1 VPAGTVLT
9 RYSITL
15 SEFYGIPISPGPR
28 PQPVQASL
36 YQADIQYESGGIST
50 DAKLAPLKNAQL
62 TYNACAADTQ
72 YENLDYNAAAGS
84 LYCFYAHGLI
94 AGARVTDIS
103 TYGSSYVDLSIT
115 IWQG

>member
-1 VPAGTVLT
+1 MLT

-15 SEFYGIPISPGPR
+15 SDWYGIPINPGPR
-28 PQPVQASL
+28 PQPVQATL
-36 YQADIQYESGGIST
+36 YQADIQYELGGIST
-50 DAKLAPLKNAQL
+50 DAQLAPLKNAQL

-72 YENLDYNAAAGS
+72 YENSDNNPAAGS

-94 AGARVTDIS
+94 AGARVIDINSS
-103 TYGSSYVDLSIT
+103 TGNGYIDLSIT